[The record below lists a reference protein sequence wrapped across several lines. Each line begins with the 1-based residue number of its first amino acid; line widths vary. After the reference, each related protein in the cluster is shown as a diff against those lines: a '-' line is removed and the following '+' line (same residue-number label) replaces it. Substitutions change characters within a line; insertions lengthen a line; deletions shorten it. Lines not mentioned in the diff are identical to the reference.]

1 MSPTTWP
8 GEARMEN
15 KVKEPDVAWNKDG
28 RPINW
33 NGRDWPLYKRQMML
47 YLTCVEVKENEFPMD
62 AICDGTQVALESWT
76 NEQKTRFKKQNTLLA
91 KFISS
96 SLSCTLA
103 HQVMRF
109 SSGQEMWD
117 YLSKR
122 FEGRENATTK
132 LYTQRTLR
140 QKLENASCRYGADVE
155 NHLSYVLSLRE
166 QLAALDADVSDA
178 WMVDILVR
186 SMSQF
191 EYLPGVA
198 HPHASW

>member
-1 MSPTTWP
+1 
-8 GEARMEN
+8 
-15 KVKEPDVAWNKDG
+15 
-28 RPINW
+28 
-33 NGRDWPLYKRQMML
+33 
-47 YLTCVEVKENEFPMD
+47 
-62 AICDGTQVALESWT
+62 
-76 NEQKTRFKKQNTLLA
+76 
-91 KFISS
+91 
-96 SLSCTLA
+96 
-103 HQVMRF
+103 
-109 SSGQEMWD
+109 MWG

-166 QLAALDADVSDA
+166 QLAALDADVGDA

-191 EYLPGVA
+191 EYYQELHTLTLLGSDQMTTPLGARAMIITLERNAALEREQKKFNGDPTTKREGRGGGVNSSFVGKKRVA
-198 HPHASW
+198 HDHATDSGQQM